1 MMRKEIAKM
10 YGNISTI
17 KAGKLTEVSLNQYN
31 YISGS
36 RSDTLYVKQ
45 KDHDRIYCFDT
56 YNNDH
61 ESRLLCSVPIDVEV
75 YVASLEEINCA
86 DRCEVMAT
94 IIFIQNG
101 VVKEVFNDGVMS
113 YEGYNDIVASYNAE
127 IEKIKAKY
135 VEY

>member
-1 MMRKEIAKM
+1 MGKEIAKM

-17 KAGKLTEVSLNQYN
+17 KAGKLTEVSLNQYGC
-31 YISGS
+31 ISGH

-45 KDHDRIYCFDT
+45 KDHDKIYHVDST
-56 YNNDH
+56 SMDH
-61 ESRLLCSVPIDVEV
+61 TSHDLYSIPVDVEV